1 MQKKA
6 IEAFFEKLSFINGLE
21 NLQSLFRQNYF
32 YPFPAF
38 PRVLVLFRF
47 LAFKTWKKLSPF
59 LGKFHFN
66 FILISCLI
74 SYPAETFAKKSQKRE
89 KRESF
94 CP

>member
-21 NLQSLFRQNYF
+21 NLQSLFRENYF

-66 FILISCLI
+66 FLFNFL
-74 SYPAETFAKKSQKRE
+74 PGRNFRE
-89 KRESF
+89 KIPKTRKTRKF
-94 CP
+94 LPLK